1 MFFEHLPKTKNTSDE
16 TVFDAIILSK
26 SSIFLSEYSIPSF
39 ISSRSF
45 YSQFSTFM
53 AEMRLSISFYVSK
66 SRG

>member
-45 YSQFSTFM
+45 YSQLSTFM
-53 AEMRLSISFYVSK
+53 AAIKLSISFYVSK